1 MRDHVKKWPRTCRI
15 RVKHS
20 VSGLGSCPVMGSFL
34 DVMGLKLGYPSRAR
48 LCGPH
53 RRARAGM
60 I

>member
-1 MRDHVKKWPRTCRI
+1 MKKWPRTCRI